1 MPKPTLAHSTPRY
14 ALAIHGGC
22 GTLTKTQMSAE
33 RAEEYRQALARSLE
47 AGEAVLRSGGGSLAA
62 VEAAVASME
71 DSPLF
76 NAGHGSVFNREGGHE
91 LDAGIMEGRTLMAGA
106 LAGARHIR
114 NPIRVAR
121 AIMERSDNL
130 LLVGEGADRFAEA
143 HGFAAVPQSYFDT
156 EWRRRALAEVKQL
169 AAIGAPATAVPEAQK
184 HGTVG
189 AVALDAHGDLA
200 AATST
205 GGFTNKILGR
215 VGDSPI
221 IGAGT
226 YADNATCAISATG
239 KGEFFVRKVLAHE
252 IASRMRYLGQ
262 PLAEAADAL
271 VLRELPEWGSG
282 AGLVAIDRQG
292 RIAMPFNTEGMY
304 RGSVVAGG
312 RIEVAIYREAPG

>member
-1 MPKPTLAHSTPRY
+1 MAPPSPTLAHSRPRY

-22 GTLTKTQMSAE
+22 GTLTRALMSSQREA
-33 RAEEYRQALARSLE
+33 AYLQALTQSLD
-47 AGEAVLRSGGGSLAA
+47 AGRVILERGGSSLDA

-76 NAGHGSVFNREGGHE
+76 NAGHGSVFNLEGGHE
-91 LDAGIMEGRTLMAGA
+91 LDAAIMDGKSLLAGA

-114 NPIRVAR
+114 NPIRVCR

-130 LLVGEGADRFAEA
+130 LLVGEGADAFAEA
-143 HGFAAVPQSYFDT
+143 HGFQPVPQSYFDT
-156 EWRRRALAEVKQL
+156 DWRRVALAEVKEL
-169 AAIGAPATAVPEAQK
+169 AAKGAPITAVPEAQK

-189 AVALDAHGDLA
+189 AVALDARGDLA

-226 YADNATCAISATG
+226 YADNTTCALSATG

-252 IASRMRYLGQ
+252 IASRMRYQGTAL
-262 PLAEAADAL
+262 ADACEAM
-271 VLRELPEWGSG
+271 VMHELMEWGSG
-282 AGLVAIDRQG
+282 AGLVAVDRQG
-292 RIAMPFNTEGMY
+292 NVTMPFNTEGMY
-304 RGSVVAGG
+304 RGSVLAGG
-312 RIEVAIYREAPG
+312 AIEVAIYR